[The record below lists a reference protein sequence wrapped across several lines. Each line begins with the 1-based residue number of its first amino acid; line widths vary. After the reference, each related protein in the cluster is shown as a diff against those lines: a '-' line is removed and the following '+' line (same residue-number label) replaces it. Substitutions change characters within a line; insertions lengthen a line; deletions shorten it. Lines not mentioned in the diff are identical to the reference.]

1 MIEALSTHRNRV
13 LTVVVLAIAAAF
25 AAAAGL
31 VVINDNPPGILLAYG
46 AAAVL
51 ILAVVHPWRTSKKFR
66 YLLYG
71 SFVGFFVFAFVH
83 NVFEVVAERMG
94 GPGFLYAVL
103 QGIQVAAF
111 LIAVLVC
118 PPALVIAAVGAVV
131 MAIRNRRR
139 PVPDADTLA

>member
-1 MIEALSTHRNRV
+1 MIEALSTPRNRKV
-13 LTVVVLAIAAAF
+13 TVVFLAIAAAL

-31 VVINDNPPGILLAYG
+31 VGISDNPPGILLAYG
-46 AAAVL
+46 AAAALVL
-51 ILAVVHPWRTSKKFR
+51 AFVHPWRTSRQFR

-71 SFVGFFVFAFVH
+71 SFLGFLVFAVAH
-83 NVFEVVAERMG
+83 NLFEVVAGKMG
-94 GPGFLYAVL
+94 GPGFVVAVL

-118 PPALVIAAVGAVV
+118 PPALVIGAVGAVV

-139 PVPDADTLA
+139 AEA